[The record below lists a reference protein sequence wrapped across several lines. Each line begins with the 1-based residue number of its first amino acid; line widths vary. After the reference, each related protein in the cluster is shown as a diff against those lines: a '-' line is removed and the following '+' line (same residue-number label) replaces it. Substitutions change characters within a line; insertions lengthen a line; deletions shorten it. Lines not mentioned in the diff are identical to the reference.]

1 MSAKKYVQIQQ
12 QIAKLERE
20 AEKYRKAAIQG
31 VIQKIKDLMEEHGLS
46 MEDIAAAAPGRK
58 RGRPAKSAKSQ
69 NGEKTGAKVPPK
81 YRSPSDPSLIW
92 TGRGRS
98 PAWVKAWVDS
108 GKSMDELLIK

>member
-20 AEKYRKAAIQG
+20 AEKYRKAAIKG

-46 MEDIAAAAPGRK
+46 IDDIAAAAPGRK
-58 RGRPAKSAKSQ
+58 RGRPAKSAKSA
-69 NGEKTGAKVPPK
+69 NGEKAGAKVPPK
-81 YRSPSDPSLIW
+81 YRSASDPSLTW

-98 PAWVKAWVDS
+98 PVWVKSWTEA
-108 GKSMDELLIK
+108 GKPIEDLLIK